1 MVSTTVWS
9 LLYKFYFLCAHI
21 QEPWSQQNGI
31 TTVHITGSS
40 LTTTIWSITILLWYI
55 KGIFS
60 QTHETYAFWLID
72 ACDFLSP
79 WIWLVSVT
87 ASEYLTFR
95 FSFILG
101 QSIIQF
107 STEYQL
113 KALVIRNLPNFFFSA
128 HMNSVLYM
136 QQTGTMGH
144 SAKAKRRREYVS
156 TDYMCVC
163 VIPPSDGYC
172 K

>member
-1 MVSTTVWS
+1 MQRTS
-9 LLYKFYFLCAHI
+9 
-21 QEPWSQQNGI
+21 
-31 TTVHITGSS
+31 SS
-40 LTTTIWSITILLWYI
+40 LTIAIWSTTILLWYI

-60 QTHETYAFWLID
+60 QNHKTYAFWLFD
-72 ACDFLSP
+72 TCEFLSL
-79 WIWLVSVT
+79 WIWLKSVT

-144 SAKAKRRREYVS
+144 SAKAKGEERICFHWYVCLCNPFMWS
-156 TDYMCVC
+156 L
-163 VIPPSDGYC
+163 
-172 K
+172 